1 MMGWRSFLFG
11 VTFLL
16 ASVAAH
22 AASVAGQPTT
32 FPLRGKT
39 LTLTIYRPSGPP
51 KGTVIM
57 GSGDV
62 GWVGLGVSLAEFLS
76 GEGYVV
82 VGVNIRQYLSVF
94 TVGKSHLEVT
104 DPPAD
109 YFQISEWLRS
119 RSLLVQPVIVSG
131 VSEGAAL
138 AVLAA
143 SSPKNHAWLAGAITM
158 GIPPTAELAWKWTDF
173 TAWITKGDAREPSF
187 APKDFIGAVSPL
199 PLVMLQ
205 SKKDEYVPES
215 EYRLLDSLAKAPK
228 KLVLID
234 ASNHRFTDRR
244 PQLQAEYLAAIAWI
258 RGQAR

>member
-1 MMGWRSFLFG
+1 MKLRIAAACAAC
-11 VTFLL
+11 TLL
-16 ASVAAH
+16 CGPAGAA
-22 AASVAGQPTT
+22 APAGQPAT
-32 FPLRGKT
+32 FPVRGKS
-39 LTLTIYRPSGPP
+39 LTLTVYRPAGPP

-82 VGVNIRQYLSVF
+82 VGVNVRQYLSAF
-94 TVGKSHLEVT
+94 TAAKTHLEVS

-109 YFQISEWLRS
+109 YLAISEWMKAS
-119 RSLLVQPVIVSG
+119 GLLAPPVIVSG

-143 SSPKNHAWLAGAITM
+143 ASAKNHAWLNGAITM

-187 APKDFIGAVSPL
+187 APKDFIASVSPL

-205 SKKDEYVPES
+205 SRKDEYVPEAD
-215 EYRLLDSLAKAPK
+215 YRLLDSLAKPPK

-258 RGQAR
+258 RSQPR